1 MRPLRGIFPCQGH
14 LFKITLQIAQLDVKQ
29 GIMKLLRKI
38 LHPLFALIAIQLVWV
53 LLVIFWIYWFIGSN
67 KAFRKL
73 AALYRPELAGRGI
86 DWTVLVVGL
95 ALLLV
100 ILPGVYIIFL
110 YWKRQADLVKQQ
122 KSFISQVTHELK
134 SPLASIQLHLETI
147 KLRNPPPDKLER
159 FIDTMLADTDR
170 LNNLINNLL
179 LAAKLEQ
186 RVRAAHYPVIDFSQ
200 LVASVMEK
208 KRGKL
213 PEGGS
218 IAIKV
223 EEGIKAAIDTER
235 METVLRNLFE
245 NACLY
250 SPASPEIRVTL
261 SRSGQKECLLI
272 FQDNGKG
279 IEAKDLKKVFQMF
292 YRVRLTGESIRGT
305 GLGLYIVKSVVKD
318 HGGRVRIK
326 SEGAGKGTTFLI
338 TLPLAK

>member
-1 MRPLRGIFPCQGH
+1 MH
-14 LFKITLQIAQLDVKQ
+14 IAQLDVKQ
-29 GIMKLLRKI
+29 GIMKLFRK
-38 LHPLFALIAIQLVWV
+38 LFHPLFALIAIQLVWV

-73 AALYRPELAGRGI
+73 AELYRPELAGRGI

-100 ILPGVYIIFL
+100 ILPGVYVIFL
-110 YWKRQADLVKQQ
+110 YWKRQSDLVNQQ
-122 KSFISQVTHELK
+122 KNFMSQVTHELK

-147 KLRNPPPDKLER
+147 KLRNPPPDKMER
-159 FIDTMLADTDR
+159 FLDTMLADTDR

-179 LAAKLEQ
+179 LAAKLEH

-200 LVASVMEK
+200 LVARVMEQ
-208 KRGKL
+208 KRSKL

-218 IAIKV
+218 ITIEV
-223 EEGIKAAIDTER
+223 EEGIKASIDTER
-235 METVLRNLFE
+235 MESVLRNLFE

-250 SPASPEIRVTL
+250 SPATPEIRVTL
-261 SRSGQKECLLI
+261 TRSGQKNCMLT
-272 FQDNGKG
+272 FQDQGKG
-279 IEAKDLKKVFQMF
+279 IEANDLKKIFRMF
-292 YRVRLTGESIRGT
+292 YRVRRSGENIRGT
-305 GLGLYIVKSVVKD
+305 GLGLYIVKSVVRD
-318 HGGRVRIK
+318 HRGRVRVK